1 MTDLVTPASRIL
13 SGCVLSV
20 ALWLG
25 GWDGAMVHAAPPSE
39 ARSSVPLFDNLG
51 TLHHPITTS
60 SSLAQ
65 RYFDQG
71 LRLVYAFNHEEAVL
85 AFNEAATLDPSAA
98 MAHWG
103 IALALGP
110 NINAAMDKQRERRAL
125 DALHQA
131 RAKSSQVSVPE
142 RRYIE
147 ALGKRYDAKGR
158 TRGALDKAYADAMRL
173 LWHEFPDDPDAGVL
187 FAEALMDLRPWDLWT
202 SEGQARPGT
211 EEIVST
217 LESILARHPDHPG
230 ACHYY
235 IHAVEASLTP
245 ERALSCAER
254 LPTLMPGAG
263 HLVHMPAHVY
273 MRVGKYHQAAERNA
287 HAAHVDQDYL
297 GARKVA
303 EDYAGGYYP
312 HNLHF
317 LWAALAME
325 GRRDESLKVARELT
339 RLITAE
345 DARKDKVKESYLLV
359 PLWSMIRFGQGHEL
373 LREPAPHK
381 NLRLHQGIW
390 RLSRGLALAA
400 TGRLPGAEGEHA
412 VLAGL
417 AKRLGRDRTPEE
429 KTERVLLKI
438 AERLLAGEIAAR
450 YRKYDEAI
458 TCFKEAVR
466 LEDGLPYMEP
476 PFWPIP
482 VRHYLGDILLVAGR
496 PADAEIVYQADLA
509 KNADNGWALFGLMQS
524 LRDQEKGSE
533 ADAVEQRF
541 KAAWTYAEV
550 TLTASRF

>member
-1 MTDLVTPASRIL
+1 MTEFAPSPSRIL
-13 SGCVLSV
+13 SGCLLCV
-20 ALWLG
+20 AMWLG
-25 GWDGAMVHAAPPSE
+25 GWAGAIVHAASPSE
-39 ARSSVPLFDNLG
+39 GRSSVPLFDNLG

-85 AFNEAATLDPSAA
+85 AFKEAAALDPSAA

-103 IALALGP
+103 IALAFGP

-125 DALHQA
+125 EALQQA
-131 RAKSSQVSVPE
+131 RARSAHVSVAE

-158 TRGALDKAYADAMRL
+158 TRAALDKAYADAMRL
-173 LWHEFPDDPDAGVL
+173 LWQELPDDPDAGVL

-202 SEGQARPGT
+202 PEGQPRPGT

-217 LESILARHPDHPG
+217 LESILARDPDHPG

-235 IHAVEASLTP
+235 IHAVEASPTP

-287 HAAHVDQDYL
+287 HAAHVDRGYL
-297 GARKVA
+297 SARKVA

-325 GRRDESLKVARELT
+325 GQRDESLKVARELS
-339 RLITAE
+339 RLISVE
-345 DARKDKVKESYLLV
+345 DARKDKGKEAYLLV

-381 NLRLHQGIW
+381 HLRLHQGIW
-390 RLSRGLALAA
+390 RL
-400 TGRLPGAEGEHA
+400 GRVYGASI
-412 VLAGL
+412 LAGSGPPL
-417 AKRLGRDRTPEE
+417 LG
-429 KTERVLLKI
+429 
-438 AERLLAGEIAAR
+438 
-450 YRKYDEAI
+450 
-458 TCFKEAVR
+458 
-466 LEDGLPYMEP
+466 
-476 PFWPIP
+476 
-482 VRHYLGDILLVAGR
+482 
-496 PADAEIVYQADLA
+496 
-509 KNADNGWALFGLMQS
+509 
-524 LRDQEKGSE
+524 
-533 ADAVEQRF
+533 
-541 KAAWTYAEV
+541 
-550 TLTASRF
+550 

>member
-1 MTDLVTPASRIL
+1 LCLAI
-13 SGCVLSV
+13 
-20 ALWLG
+20 WLG
-25 GWDGAMVHAAPPSE
+25 GGDGISVHAASPAG

-60 SSLAQ
+60 SDLAQ

-85 AFNEAATLDPSAA
+85 AFTEAAALDPSAA

-110 NINAAMDKQRERRAL
+110 NINSVMDKPRERRAL
-125 DALHQA
+125 EALNQA
-131 RAKSSQVSVPE
+131 RARSSQVSLPE
-142 RRYIE
+142 RRYID
-147 ALGKRYDAKGR
+147 ALSKRYDAKGR

-187 FAEALMDLRPWDLWT
+187 FAEALMDLHPWDLWT
-202 SEGQARPGT
+202 AEGQARPGT
-211 EEIVST
+211 EEIVIT
-217 LESILARHPDHPG
+217 LESVLTRHPDHPG

-235 IHAVEASLTP
+235 IHTVEASPTP

-263 HLVHMPAHVY
+263 HLVHMPAHIY
-273 MRVGKYHQAAERNA
+273 MRVGKYRQAAERNA
-287 HAAHVDQDYL
+287 HAAHVDQGYL
-297 GARKVA
+297 GTRKVA

-325 GRRDESLKVARELT
+325 GRRDESLKVARDLT
-339 RLITAE
+339 RLITTD
-345 DARKDKVKESYLLV
+345 DARKDKGKESYLVV
-359 PLWSMIRFGQGHEL
+359 PLWSMIRFGQGHEV

-381 NLRLHQGIW
+381 SHRLHQGIW
-390 RLSRGLALAA
+390 RLGRGLALAA

-450 YRKYDEAI
+450 HRKYDEAI
-458 TCFKEAVR
+458 TYFKEAVK
-466 LEDGLPYMEP
+466 LEDSLPYMEP

-482 VRHYLGDILLVAGR
+482 VRHYLGDLLLVAGR
-496 PADAEIVYQADLA
+496 PMDAEAVYRADLA
-509 KNADNGWALFGLMQS
+509 KHADNGWAFFGLMQS
-524 LRDQEKGSE
+524 LRDQGKGSE
-533 ADAVEQRF
+533 ADAVEQQF